1 VATARPQTEAQ
12 WQRQVVDLARL
23 GGWRIAHFGAAR
35 TEKGWRTPVR
45 EDGAGWPDLVLV
57 HRDPSRLIFAELKA
71 TGGRLSPAQTQWL
84 LDLERVAQ
92 RVTEALAQ
100 PLEIRERIVRVVVWY
115 PEDFDEVRRVLL
127 ERRR

>member
-1 VATARPQTEAQ
+1 MTEAQ

-57 HRDPSRLIFAELKA
+57 RPPELVFAELKA
-71 TGGRLSPAQTQWL
+71 EKGKTTPEQEAWLGDLQVVAEWSNGGVG
-84 LDLERVAQ
+84 E
-92 RVTEALAQ
+92 
-100 PLEIRERIVRVVVWY
+100 VVQVFVWR
-115 PEDFDEVRRVLL
+115 PSDFPEVRRVLL
-127 ERRR
+127 ERRS